1 MNEYYTKK
9 GACCVL
15 IDQMVDMKEWEIDNV
30 NFKWKFLWQQVNS
43 WLREYLINKTLK
55 ADEEYLNEII
65 AKISS
70 IIQEYIYLFKIFF
83 GDKVVGEYEEVMKKA
98 VGLFISLID
107 ALSED
112 DTSRVNQ
119 IALEIYQGIEE
130 RTKYLFELNPY
141 WVRSKLNE
149 YIFYLTNMTIQQ
161 IITFMEKD
169 YKNSIAIYDRI
180 LKYTMIIGDYL
191 AQGTKK
197 YFNNL
202 I

>member
-55 ADEEYLNEII
+55 ADKEYLNEII

-70 IIQEYIYLFKIFF
+70 IIEEYIYLFKIFF
-83 GDKVVGEYEEVMKKA
+83 GDKVVGQYEEVMKKA

-130 RTKYLFELNPY
+130 RSKYLFELNPY

-180 LKYTMIIGDYL
+180 LKYTMMIGDYL

-197 YFNNL
+197 YFNN
-202 I
+202 II

>member
-1 MNEYYTKK
+1 M
-9 GACCVL
+9 L

-70 IIQEYIYLFKIFF
+70 IIEEYIYLFKIFF
-83 GDKVVGEYEEVMKKA
+83 GDKVVGQYEEVMKKA

-130 RTKYLFELNPY
+130 RSKYLFELNPY

-180 LKYTMIIGDYL
+180 LKYTMMIGDYL

-197 YFNNL
+197 YFNN
-202 I
+202 II

>member
-70 IIQEYIYLFKIFF
+70 IIEEYIYLFKIFF
-83 GDKVVGEYEEVMKKA
+83 GDKVVGQYEEVMKKA

-130 RTKYLFELNPY
+130 RSKYLFELNPY

-180 LKYTMIIGDYL
+180 LKYTMMIGDYL

-197 YFNNL
+197 YFNN
-202 I
+202 II